1 MLPFTL
7 TGAQQQAVA
16 DIAADMSK
24 PQRMLRLLQGDVGS
38 GKTMVALIAM
48 MQAVDNGAQAVL
60 MAPTEILALQHAE
73 TIGPYLD
80 ELGIAW
86 DVVIGRNQGKRRSD
100 ALARLADG
108 TTRLA
113 IGTHALFQSDIEF
126 QDLGMAVVDEQH
138 RFGVQQRLALSD
150 KGKGVD
156 VLVMTA
162 TPIPRTLTLTA
173 YGDMDVS
180 RMTEKPPG
188 RKPVDTRLIGFE
200 RYDDIVANLKNI
212 IRQDQQ
218 VYWVCPL
225 VKESDATDLA
235 AAEARHAALA
245 EVYGQQVGL
254 VHGQMKPA
262 EKDAVMEKFQR
273 GDISILVATTVIEV
287 GVNVP
292 TATVMII
299 EHAERFGLA
308 QLHQLRGRVGRGANQ
323 SSCILLYHGR
333 LGEIAQRRLEI
344 MRQTDDGFLISE
356 EDLRLRGAGEVLGTR
371 QSGLPNFRLA
381 DIEVHAELLPAVH
394 DDVKLLLEVDPALQS
409 DRGKAIR
416 ILLYLFQRDAAI
428 RYLTSG

>member
-1 MLPFTL
+1 
-7 TGAQQQAVA
+7 
-16 DIAADMSK
+16 
-24 PQRMLRLLQGDVGS
+24 
-38 GKTMVALIAM
+38 
-48 MQAVDNGAQAVL
+48 

-245 EVYGQQVGL
+245 EVYGQQIGL

-292 TATVMII
+292 PATVMII

-308 QLHQLRGRVGRGANQ
+308 QLHQLRGRVGRGADQ

-344 MRQTDDGFLISE
+344 MRQTDDGS
-356 EDLRLRGAGEVLGTR
+356 
-371 QSGLPNFRLA
+371 
-381 DIEVHAELLPAVH
+381 
-394 DDVKLLLEVDPALQS
+394 
-409 DRGKAIR
+409 
-416 ILLYLFQRDAAI
+416 
-428 RYLTSG
+428 

>member
-1 MLPFTL
+1 
-7 TGAQQQAVA
+7 
-16 DIAADMSK
+16 
-24 PQRMLRLLQGDVGS
+24 
-38 GKTMVALIAM
+38 
-48 MQAVDNGAQAVL
+48 
-60 MAPTEILALQHAE
+60 MAPTEILALQHTE

-162 TPIPRTLTLTA
+162 TPIPRTHADGLWRHGRVADDRETA
-173 YGDMDVS
+173 
-180 RMTEKPPG
+180 G

-225 VKESDATDLA
+225 VKKAMPPTLPPPKPVMRHWPKFMASKSDWCT
-235 AAEARHAALA
+235 
-245 EVYGQQVGL
+245 
-254 VHGQMKPA
+254 
-262 EKDAVMEKFQR
+262 
-273 GDISILVATTVIEV
+273 
-287 GVNVP
+287 
-292 TATVMII
+292 
-299 EHAERFGLA
+299 
-308 QLHQLRGRVGRGANQ
+308 GR
-323 SSCILLYHGR
+323 
-333 LGEIAQRRLEI
+333 
-344 MRQTDDGFLISE
+344 
-356 EDLRLRGAGEVLGTR
+356 
-371 QSGLPNFRLA
+371 
-381 DIEVHAELLPAVH
+381 
-394 DDVKLLLEVDPALQS
+394 
-409 DRGKAIR
+409 
-416 ILLYLFQRDAAI
+416 
-428 RYLTSG
+428 

>member
-1 MLPFTL
+1 M
-7 TGAQQQAVA
+7 
-16 DIAADMSK
+16 
-24 PQRMLRLLQGDVGS
+24 
-38 GKTMVALIAM
+38 
-48 MQAVDNGAQAVL
+48 
-60 MAPTEILALQHAE
+60 
-73 TIGPYLD
+73 
-80 ELGIAW
+80 
-86 DVVIGRNQGKRRSD
+86 
-100 ALARLADG
+100 LARLADG

-200 RYDDIVANLKNI
+200 RYDDMSQSENI

-245 EVYGQQVGL
+245 KVYGQQVGL

-273 GDISILVATTVIEV
+273 GNISILVATTVIEV
-287 GVNVP
+287 GVKP
-292 TATVMII
+292 SATVMII
-299 EHAERFGLA
+299 EHAERFGSNFINCA
-308 QLHQLRGRVGRGANQ
+308 VASARGVNQVVYCYITVG
-323 SSCILLYHGR
+323 
-333 LGEIAQRRLEI
+333 
-344 MRQTDDGFLISE
+344 
-356 EDLRLRGAGEVLGTR
+356 
-371 QSGLPNFRLA
+371 
-381 DIEVHAELLPAVH
+381 
-394 DDVKLLLEVDPALQS
+394 
-409 DRGKAIR
+409 
-416 ILLYLFQRDAAI
+416 
-428 RYLTSG
+428 